1 MPLVSFATSTK
12 VAGLTPTL
20 LFNVNTSDDVVV
32 FPLFHLTTP
41 VLFAPVPAAA
51 TTVEQFCCVTFEV
64 ELLVPL
70 VIPLTPEQPVSVAFS
85 VTVEF
90 TFVLALSFG
99 NGGDHVSVPANVL
112 HVGGSGV
119 AAPPGAATDTPNG
132 MSNPTTTN
140 RPKPLRIKP
149 PLVGPLMD
157 VVAGRRP
164 GDKFPVE
171 HNTQDGYVRPDRRLT
186 DLRARPLPA

>member
-41 VLFAPVPAAA
+41 VLFEPVPAAA
-51 TTVEQFCCVTFEV
+51 TTVVQFCWVTFEV

-90 TFVLALSFG
+90 TFVLSLSFG
-99 NGGDHVSVPANVL
+99 SGGDHVSVPANVL

-132 MSNPTTTN
+132 MSNATTTN

-157 VVAGRRP
+157 VVAG
-164 GDKFPVE
+164 
-171 HNTQDGYVRPDRRLT
+171 
-186 DLRARPLPA
+186 